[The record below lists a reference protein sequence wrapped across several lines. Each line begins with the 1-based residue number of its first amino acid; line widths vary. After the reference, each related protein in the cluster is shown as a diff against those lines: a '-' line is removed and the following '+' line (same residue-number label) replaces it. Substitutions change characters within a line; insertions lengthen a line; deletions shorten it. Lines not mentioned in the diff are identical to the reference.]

1 MRVIFYIV
9 SFLLLILTVSYL
21 SLSIN
26 QSTDFSLLD
35 LSKTDT
41 LIIYQIRLPRLLTGL
56 LVGGCLA
63 LSGYLLQNLT
73 NNALADPYL
82 IGTAGGA
89 SLGANLVLSGLL
101 GSTMM
106 HSWGISF
113 LAIIMAFIITLII
126 LTISFEKGQLSV
138 FRLLLGGIAFT
149 SLTGAINAVIIYTVG
164 DVNKVSEIIFWSFGS
179 LNKSTWLSIEILG
192 TTLASSLMVITV
204 FRKELQMMLLGQ
216 SKAKSLGVKVE
227 TIKWITVIVAT
238 ILTATCVAFA
248 GPIGF
253 VGLFVPHFIRSVFGS
268 NSAFNVIF
276 VVLFGGVF
284 LVTCDIIGRLV
295 YPPIGLPIGVV
306 TSIIGIPFFIW
317 LVVKSSYRF

>member
-1 MRVIFYIV
+1 MIH
-9 SFLLLILTVSYL
+9 
-21 SLSIN
+21 
-26 QSTDFSLLD
+26 QSVDFSLLD
-35 LSKTDT
+35 LSKTDS

-56 LVGGCLA
+56 LVGGSLA

-73 NNALADPYL
+73 SNALADPYL

-101 GSTMM
+101 GSGMI
-106 HSWGISF
+106 HSLGISV
-113 LAIIMAFIITLII
+113 LAVVMAFFVTLII
-126 LTISFEKGQLSV
+126 LTISFDRGQLSV

-179 LNKSTWLSIEILG
+179 LAKSNWLSISILCG
-192 TTLASSLMVITV
+192 TLVSSLVVIMI
-204 FRKELQMMLLGQ
+204 FSKELQMMLLGQ
-216 SKAKSLGVKVE
+216 SKAKSLGVNVE
-227 TIKWITVIVAT
+227 FVKWIIVIVAT
-238 ILTATCVAFA
+238 ILTAISVAFA

-276 VVLFGGVF
+276 VVLLGGGF
-284 LVTCDIIGRLV
+284 LVICDIIGRLV

-306 TSIIGIPFFIW
+306 TSIVGIPFFIW